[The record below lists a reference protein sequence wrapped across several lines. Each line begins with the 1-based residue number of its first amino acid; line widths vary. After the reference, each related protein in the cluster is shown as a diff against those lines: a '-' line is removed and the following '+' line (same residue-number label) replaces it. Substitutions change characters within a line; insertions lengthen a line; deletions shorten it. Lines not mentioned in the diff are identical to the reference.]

1 MYFCTQIEKN
11 TIMIRFTNLIFAV
24 LFATAVAAQPQ
35 EQSQS
40 DSNVSSLQ
48 QKAETE
54 LAAGHKVTARS
65 YYVLAYEDYVKKG
78 DMKSGVDCGIKAT
91 DLYYKNN
98 EYQEA
103 FELLRNVDQTIRS
116 QKISEAAK
124 SALHYQTSKE
134 RMDMYMKMR
143 KGNSALD
150 QLHIMEAHAKASNDE
165 AVQNDLLYNK
175 AIYYYTF
182 GQNEKGNAVFK
193 EMAGKLTRQK
203 EYDKVEEVYKT
214 LIANGRR
221 SNSAN
226 MVAQSYGS
234 YVAWKDSV
242 YALKAADAQA
252 VLKKQIADNE
262 ASIAEKDST
271 LTARMAIIVGLCIL
285 SGALAVALVACIL
298 VLMRFIFLSRR
309 QKKTIKTIS
318 DNNAMKAQFISNIS
332 AQMAPALSKLD
343 GSKPEVKAMED
354 FVAHIQTMSDLEGDS
369 EKEIET
375 EDIQIPS
382 FCEGLMD
389 QIRNK
394 VKSGVT
400 LNVNAPKMTASFNK
414 EYLAHVLSH
423 LLQNA
428 AEYTPEGGTI
438 WLEYKKRGAHSHQFL
453 VSNTGANIPEE
464 EREEVFKP
472 FRTIQDLTKGDG
484 LGLPICKQ
492 MAIMMKG
499 NLDIDPQFT
508 KGTRFV
514 LDLHS

>member
-1 MYFCTQIEKN
+1 MQKYT
-11 TIMIRFTNLIFAV
+11 TMLRLTNLIIAVAFA
-24 LFATAVAAQPQ
+24 AAVAAQPQ

-40 DSNVSSLQ
+40 QEAQGTLSSLH
-48 QKAETE
+48 QKADSE
-54 LAAGHKVTARS
+54 LSAGHKGGARS
-65 YYVLAYEDYVKKG
+65 YYVLAYEDYARKG
-78 DMKSGVDCGIKAT
+78 DIKSGVECGVKAT
-91 DLYYKNN
+91 ALYYNNN
-98 EYQEA
+98 EYKEA
-103 FELLRNVDQTIRS
+103 FDLLRVVDQNIRE
-116 QKISEAAK
+116 QKISASEKA
-124 SALHYQTSKE
+124 SLHYKTSKE
-134 RMDMYMKMR
+134 RMNMYVKLR
-143 KGNSALD
+143 KGNSALE
-150 QLHIMEAHAKASNDE
+150 QLNVMEAHANASNDE
-165 AVQNDLLYNK
+165 AVKNDMLYSK

-193 EMAGKLTRQK
+193 EMASKLMAQK

-221 SNSAN
+221 SNSAG

-234 YVAWKDSV
+234 YMAWKDSV

-262 ASIAEKDST
+262 ASIAEKDSS
-271 LTARMAIIVGLCIL
+271 LTARMAMIMGL
-285 SGALAVALVACIL
+285 STLAAVLATALVACVL
-298 VLMRFIFLSRR
+298 VLMRYILLSRR
-309 QKKTIKTIS
+309 QKKTIEAIS
-318 DNNAMKAQFISNIS
+318 ENNAQKAQFISNIS

-343 GSKPEVKAMED
+343 GSKPEVKAVKE
-354 FVAHIQTMSDLEGDS
+354 FTEHIQILSGLERQAGKKL
-369 EKEIET
+369 EL
-375 EDIQIPS
+375 EDTPIPS

-400 LNVNAPKMTASFNK
+400 LNVNAPKMKASFNQ
-414 EYLAHVLSH
+414 EYLSHVLTH
-423 LLQNA
+423 LLNNA

-484 LGLPICKQ
+484 LGLPICRQ
-492 MAIMMKG
+492 MAILMNG
-499 NLDIDPQFT
+499 NLEIDPQFT